1 MTRRASAVAAWLAIA
16 AMNALWLWAI
26 VAGGFLDVMFAK
38 LAAEQLRLLTPEM
51 IAVTYAAMTG
61 ILVVTT
67 AYATVGL
74 LLAVRPGGG
83 RMGRSCSSVA
93 RCSPRCHSATR
104 SPARWRSGTPSTR
117 SRTCSCCWAPRW
129 SRWDTP

>member
-1 MTRRASAVAAWLAIA
+1 MTRRAAAVAAWLGIA
-16 AMNALWLWAI
+16 ALNTLWVWAV

-38 LAAEQLRLLTPEM
+38 ITAEQRQLLTPEM
-51 IAVTYAAMTG
+51 IAVTYGAMAG

-83 RMGRSCSSVA
+83 RMGTILLVGSAVFAAVPFGYAFAGTLALRDPGDAVA
-93 RCSPRCHSATR
+93 NVLVLLG
-104 SPARWRSGTPSTR
+104 PALVP
-117 SRTCSCCWAPRW
+117 
-129 SRWDTP
+129 